1 MKPYTVSFLLA
12 AMLIVTGAVVSPA
25 GALAQPSDYNP
36 QTRQAFVSSCV
47 KAAGGQRAVCVCF
60 YRELERTVP
69 FWKFVRADRRAAR
82 GKPIPKSWQS
92 IGRDCQRRHASAE

>member
-1 MKPYTVSFLLA
+1 MKSHAISFLLG
-12 AMLIVTGAVVSPA
+12 AMLIVTGTALSPT
-25 GALAQPSDYNP
+25 GASAQPGDYNP
-36 QTRQAFVSSCV
+36 QIRRAFVSSCV
-47 KAAGGQRAVCVCF
+47 KAAGGHRAVCVCF

-92 IGRDCQRRHASAE
+92 IGQGCQRRHANTA